1 MATIIEIIQSLIE
14 DEHVAEIMVDGPD
27 RVYVERSG
35 KLEDITAAFAGEKEI
50 IDWANGLLKA
60 SGLAPISPGQPWVE
74 SRLRDGNFL
83 VVVTPPVAVGGP
95 NVILHKY
102 MRPLLTFDQ
111 LLKFEA
117 LSAPM
122 LDFLH
127 AVMSARLN
135 ILVAGGTASGKTTL
149 TRLLVDL
156 VPEDERLVVAGQES
170 MLQIMRLKHRH
181 VVCLESVA
189 ETAAMGGSPSMGEL
203 LHLAGHLRPDR
214 IIAGELTGPEVKEA
228 IDLMNT
234 GHAGMVITLHA
245 SSPRAALV
253 RLEMLM
259 TPAEPGLP
267 LPAIRSQIS
276 EALDLVV
283 YQSRLED
290 GSRKII
296 SIAQVQGLKGDN
308 ILLQELFTWEKT
320 GITEDGGVLG
330 RFKTTG
336 VTPSFDTGRSA
347 GLVFPEGMF
356 TAS

>member
-1 MATIIEIIQSLIE
+1 MKTITETIQALIE
-14 DEHVAEIMVDGPD
+14 DEQVAEIMVDGPE

-35 KLEDITAAFAGEKEI
+35 KLEDIPVSFAGEKEVI
-50 IDWANGLLKA
+50 EWVNGLLKA
-60 SGLAPISPGQPWVE
+60 SGLAPVSTGQPWVE

-83 VVVTPPVAVGGP
+83 VVVNPPVAVGGP

-102 MRPLLTFDQ
+102 MRPLLTFE
-111 LLKFEA
+111 LLLQFEA

-122 LDFLH
+122 LDFLK

-149 TRLLVDL
+149 ARLLVDL
-156 VPEDERLVVAGQES
+156 VPEDERLVVAGQEF

-181 VVCLESVA
+181 VVCLESLTDSGGA
-189 ETAAMGGSPSMGEL
+189 GGSPGLGEL

-214 IIAGELTGPEVKEA
+214 IIAGELTGVEVKEA
-228 IDLMNT
+228 IHLMNT
-234 GHAGMVITLHA
+234 GHDGMLTTLHA
-245 SSPRAALV
+245 GSPRAALA

-267 LPAIRSQIS
+267 LPAIRSQIA
-276 EALDLVV
+276 EALDLVI

-296 SIAQVQGLKGDN
+296 SIGQVQGLKGDN
-308 ILLQELFTWEKT
+308 IVLQELFTWEKT
-320 GITEDGGVLG
+320 GMAEDGRVLG
-330 RFKTTG
+330 RFKTAG
-336 VTPSFDTGRSA
+336 VIPSFDPGRSA
-347 GLVFPEGMF
+347 GLVFPQGIF